1 MNTLGV
7 SATNLTLESFMIK
20 PVQRLCKYSLLIDEY
35 LKNMENDHIDY
46 KMIEETTVLV

>member
-1 MNTLGV
+1 
-7 SATNLTLESFMIK
+7 MIK